1 MKLIQLTQ
9 GQFAMVDDEDFEELN
24 KYKWFANWH
33 YNSFRAVRGVKING
47 KKKSLQMHRV
57 VMNAQDGDTIDH
69 IDRVTL
75 NNQKSNLR
83 FCTSSQNQHNRKIN
97 SNNTTEFKGVSP
109 NGKGYKAQIHL
120 NGKQIYLGIRST
132 PEEAYELY
140 KEASKKY
147 HGEFGRVK

>member
-24 KYKWFANWH
+24 QFKWYASWDRNCF
-33 YNSFRAVRGVKING
+33 YTVRGVRING
-47 KKKSLQMHRV
+47 KKKALLMHRV
-57 VMNAQDGDTIDH
+57 VMNAQDSDIIDH
-69 IDRVTL
+69 IDGVTL

-83 FCTSSQNQHNRKIN
+83 FCTSSQNSMNRKVN
-97 SNNTTEFKGVSP
+97 SNNSTGHKGISP
-109 NGKGYKAQIHL
+109 NGKGYKAQIYL

-132 PEEAYELY
+132 AEEAHQLY

-147 HGEFGRVK
+147 HGDFGRVA